1 MGNRAV
7 ITTDYRPN
15 SLGLYLHWN
24 GGRDSIE
31 AFLTYCKLH
40 NWNGSGTDALVKLIH
55 VITNVLGS
63 DSVELDMNKRLDCDN
78 GDNGVYV
85 IDSDWNIVDRK
96 CFDGM
101 EQHEY
106 DLNEFIHDIDKEM
119 PESERLGAY
128 LDSESIN
135 PADIEVGDTIT
146 FINRRDE
153 IIVKEVIGYGTD
165 RYVNG
170 IQTNGVPYVNLF
182 DSEHPEDNPNNYLTK
197 DHCREYRKLNK

>member
-40 NWNGSGTDALVKLIH
+40 NWNGSGTAALVKLIH
-55 VITNVLGS
+55 VITNALGP

-78 GDNGVYV
+78 GDSGVYV
-85 IDSDWNIVDRK
+85 IDDDWNIVDRK
-96 CFDGM
+96 CFEGA
-101 EQHEY
+101 EQRNY
-106 DLNEFIHDIDKEM
+106 DLNEFIRDIDKEM
-119 PESERLGAY
+119 PESERLGDFLNA
-128 LDSESIN
+128 EPIN
-135 PADIEVGDTIT
+135 PADIKIGDTIT
-146 FINRRDE
+146 FINWRDE
-153 IIVKEVIGYGTD
+153 IVVKEVIGYGTD

-170 IQTNGVPYVNLF
+170 IQTDGVPYVNLF
-182 DSEHPEDNPNNYLTK
+182 DSEHPEDNPNNYLTE